1 MPTRRLV
8 RCQEFVEL
16 VTEYADNALPV
27 ETRRAFEAHLIEC
40 AGCAEYLKQMG
51 STVEVLG
58 SLSRSKS
65 AARYRN
71 WLLSIIR
78 KGKDERC

>member
-1 MPTRRLV
+1 MPTRRIV

-16 VTEYADNALPV
+16 VTEYADNALPF
-27 ETRRAFEAHLIEC
+27 ETRRAFEAHLVEC
-40 AGCAEYLKQMG
+40 PGCAEYLEQMG

-65 AARYRN
+65 PAGYRN
-71 WLLSIIR
+71 RLLSIIR
-78 KGKDERC
+78 RANDGR